1 MSVSQLSF
9 FFQFL
14 FISSCMF
21 ISMGIEPMILSL
33 NKELYMCFGSATIK
47 VRDLIIAL
55 LCVIISINVKGLL
68 FLPEYYN

>member
-1 MSVSQLSF
+1 
-9 FFQFL
+9 
-14 FISSCMF
+14 
-21 ISMGIEPMILSL
+21 MILSL